1 MDALI
6 HLAISYWWLL
16 AAVFLVVT
24 FKLWLRL
31 FGVIIIPQNTMG
43 LVNKRFVLLG
53 SNRTLPDGAII
64 ALKGEAGYQ
73 SDTLAPGL
81 HIGLWPWQYEID
93 VVPFTTI
100 HEGCLGVVES
110 RDGIP
115 LSGGRV
121 LARFVDCDSFQNA
134 RSFLENGGQRGPQ
147 IAVIPPGTYRI
158 NTQLFTVVEEEATEV
173 PDDKVGV
180 ITTKDGT
187 PLPTGEI
194 AGGETSGHNM
204 FQDGQTFVD
213 RGGFKGLQ
221 VQVIMAGRYN
231 INPRFAS
238 VEFFDLTQVP
248 IAHVGVVISYVGE
261 VGEDVSGDSFQHGN
275 LVQKNHKGVWDEPL
289 DPGMYPIN
297 PRTHKVELVP
307 TANVVLNWATGKNEA
322 HNLDKNL
329 STISVRSKDG
339 FKFNLDV
346 SQIIH
351 VPRAKAPLVIARV
364 GSMQNLV
371 TQMLEPTIGND
382 FRNAAQNADVIDFI
396 RERTKRQ
403 EEAKVRIAATL
414 NEYNVVA
421 VDTLIG
427 DMSPP
432 EELMKT
438 LTDRKIAE
446 EQQSTFATQMTT
458 EDARTKLQKAK
469 ALADTQ
475 ADVVGAERRVQIAE
489 FDAQSAVKKA
499 EGVARAKKIDADADA
514 EVTQVN
520 GQAEAGKI
528 LSIGQSEA
536 KVSEQKVAA
545 MGQENYTAIAVAT
558 ALATSGQRLVPEIV
572 AGDDS
577 GSGSLVNLLL
587 AKSLRG
593 DGVAKADAQALVKD
607 R

>member
-1 MDALI
+1 MEAQMEAAMHYWPLI
-6 HLAISYWWLL
+6 GLI
-16 AAVFLVVT
+16 VLVVT

-43 LVNKRFVLLG
+43 LVNKRFVILG

-93 VVPFTTI
+93 TVKFTTI
-100 HEGCLGVVES
+100 QEGCLGVVES

-121 LARFVDCDSFQNA
+121 LAKHVDCDSFQNA
-134 RSFLENGGQRGPQ
+134 RQFLENGGQRGPQ
-147 IAVIPPGTYRI
+147 ISIIPPGTYRI
-158 NTQLFTVVEEEATEV
+158 NTQLFSIVEEEAIEV

-187 PLPTGEI
+187 PLATGEI
-194 AGGETSGHNM
+194 AGQETPAHNM
-204 FQDGQTFVD
+204 FQDGQTFID
-213 RGGFKGLQ
+213 EGGFKGLQ

-238 VEFFDLTQVP
+238 VEFFDLTYVP

-261 VGEDVSGDSFQHGN
+261 AGEDVSGDSFQHGN
-275 LVQKNHKGVWDEPL
+275 LVHKNHKGVWDEPL

-364 GSMQNLV
+364 GSMANLV

-396 RERTKRQ
+396 RERTTRQ
-403 EEAKVRIAATL
+403 EEAKIRIAATL
-414 NEYNVVA
+414 REYNVVA

-427 DMSPP
+427 DMAPP
-432 EELMKT
+432 EELMRT
-438 LTDRKIAE
+438 LTDRKIAQ
-446 EQQSTFATQMTT
+446 EQQATFATQMTT

-475 ADVVGAERRVQIAE
+475 ADVVSAERRVQIADY
-489 FDAQSAVKKA
+489 DAQSAVKKA
-499 EGVARAKKIDADADA
+499 EGVAKAKKIDAEADA

-520 GQAEAGKI
+520 GAAEAGKI
-528 LSIGQSEA
+528 LLIGESEA
-536 KVSEQKVAA
+536 KVSQQKVAA
-545 MGQENYTAIAVAT
+545 MGNDNYTAIAVAN
-558 ALATSGQRLVPEIV
+558 ALAQSGQKLVPEIV
-572 AGDDS
+572 AGGEGSS
-577 GSGSLVNLLL
+577 GSIVNLLL
-587 AKSLRG
+587 AQSLRARAAV
-593 DGVAKADAQALVKD
+593 DGGEKG
-607 R
+607 

>member
-1 MDALI
+1 MDTILREAMQF
-6 HLAISYWWLL
+6 WWLIAIVL
-16 AAVFLVVT
+16 LVAT

-43 LVNKRFVLLG
+43 LVNKRFVIIG

-73 SDTLAPGL
+73 ADTLPPGL
-81 HIGLWPWQYEID
+81 HIGLWPWQYELD
-93 VVPFTTI
+93 VVKFTTI
-100 HEGCLGVVES
+100 QEGCLGVVES

-121 LARFVDCDSFQNA
+121 LARHVDCDSFQNA
-134 RSFLENGGQRGPQ
+134 RQFLENGGQRGPQ
-147 IAVIPPGTYRI
+147 ISIIPPGTYRI
-158 NTQLFTVVEEEATEV
+158 NTQLFSVVEEEAIEV

-180 ITTKDGT
+180 VTTKDGT
-187 PLPTGEI
+187 PLATGEI
-194 AGGETSGHNM
+194 AGAETPSHNM
-204 FQDGQTFVD
+204 FQDAQTFVD

-221 VQVIMAGRYN
+221 VQVIMARRYN

-238 VEFFDLTQVP
+238 VEFFALTEVP
-248 IAHVGVVISYVGE
+248 IAHVGVVISYVGD

-275 LVQKNHKGVWDEPL
+275 LVKKGCKGVWDEPL

-329 STISVRSKDG
+329 CTISVRSKDG

-382 FRNAAQNADVIDFI
+382 FRNAAQNSDVIDFI

-438 LTDRKIAE
+438 LTDRKIAQ
-446 EQQSTFATQMTT
+446 EQQTTFATQMTT

-475 ADVVGAERRVQIAE
+475 ADVVSAERRVQIAD

-499 EGVARAKKIDADADA
+499 EGVAKAKKIDAEADA

-520 GQAEAGKI
+520 GAAEAGKI

-536 KVSEQKVAA
+536 QVSQQKVTA
-545 MGQENYTAIAVAT
+545 MGQDNYTAIAVAT
-558 ALATSGQRLVPEIV
+558 ALAQSGQKLVPEIV
-572 AGDDS
+572 AGSDGAS
-577 GSGSLVNLLL
+577 GSIVNLLL
-587 AKSLRG
+587 AQSLRAG
-593 DGVAKADAQALVKD
+593 TTAGVAAAKVG
-607 R
+607 

>member
-1 MDALI
+1 MDSILHTA
-6 HLAISYWWLL
+6 ASYWWLI
-16 AAVFLVVT
+16 AIVFLIVT

-73 SDTLAPGL
+73 ADTLAPGL
-81 HIGLWPWQYEID
+81 HIGLWPWQYEVD

-100 HEGCLGVVES
+100 QEGCLGVVES
-110 RDGIP
+110 RDGIT

-121 LARFVDCDSFQNA
+121 LARQVECDSFQNA
-134 RSFLENGGQRGPQ
+134 RQFLESGGQRGPQ

-158 NTQLFTVVEEEATEV
+158 NTQLFSVVEEEATEV

-180 ITTKDGT
+180 VTTKDGT
-187 PLPTGEI
+187 PLATGEI
-194 AGGETSGHNM
+194 AGGETANHNM
-204 FQDGQTFVD
+204 FQDGQTFID
-213 RGGFKGLQ
+213 QGGFKGLQ

-238 VEFFDLTQVP
+238 VEFFDLTEVP

-261 VGEDVSGDSFQHGN
+261 PGEDVSGDSFQHGN
-275 LVQKNHKGVWDEPL
+275 LVQKGRKGVWDEPL

-475 ADVVGAERRVQIAE
+475 ADVVSAERRVQIAD

-499 EGVARAKKIDADADA
+499 EGVARAKKIDAEADA
-514 EVTQVN
+514 QVTRVN
-520 GQAEAGKI
+520 GEAEAGKI

-545 MGQENYTAIAVAT
+545 MGNENYTAIAVAT
-558 ALATSGQRLVPEIV
+558 ALAGSGQRLVPEIM
-572 AGDDS
+572 AGGEGSS
-577 GSGSLVNLLL
+577 GSIVNLLL
-587 AKSLRG
+587 AKSLR
-593 DGVAKADAQALVKD
+593 AQAEAVENEQ

>member
-1 MDALI
+1 MDALMQT
-6 HLAISYWWLL
+6 AMQYWPIIGLI
-16 AAVFLVVT
+16 VLVVT
-24 FKLWLRL
+24 FKMWLRL

-43 LVNKRFVLLG
+43 LVNKRFVILG

-93 VVPFTTI
+93 TVKFTTI
-100 HEGCLGVVES
+100 QEGCMGVVES

-115 LSGGRV
+115 LSGGHV
-121 LARFVDCDSFQNA
+121 LGRHVDCDSFQNA
-134 RSFLENGGQRGPQ
+134 RLFLENGGQRGPQ
-147 IAVIPPGTYRI
+147 ISIIPPGTYRI
-158 NTQLFTVVEEEATEV
+158 NTQLFSIVEEEAIEV

-187 PLPTGEI
+187 PLATGEI
-194 AGGETSGHNM
+194 AGQETPAHNM
-204 FQDGQTFVD
+204 FQDGQTFID
-213 RGGFKGLQ
+213 QGGFKGLQ

-238 VEFFDLTQVP
+238 VEFFDLTYVP
-248 IAHVGVVISYVGE
+248 IAHVGVVISYVGD

-275 LVQKNHKGVWDEPL
+275 LVKKNHKGVWDEPL

-307 TANVVLNWATGKNEA
+307 TANVVLNWATGKNES

-364 GSMQNLV
+364 GSMANLV

-382 FRNAAQNADVIDFI
+382 FRNAAQNSDVIDFI
-396 RERTKRQ
+396 RERTTRQ
-403 EEAKVRIAATL
+403 EEAKIRIAATL

-427 DMSPP
+427 DMAPP

-438 LTDRKIAE
+438 LTDRKIAQ
-446 EQQSTFATQMTT
+446 EQQATFATQMTT

-475 ADVVGAERRVQIAE
+475 ADVVSAERRVQIAD
-489 FDAQSAVKKA
+489 FDAQSAVKRA
-499 EGVARAKKIDADADA
+499 EGVAKAKKIDAEADA

-520 GQAEAGKI
+520 GAAEAGKI
-528 LSIGQSEA
+528 LLIGESEA
-536 KVSEQKVAA
+536 KVSHQKVMA
-545 MGQENYTAIAVAT
+545 MGNDNYTAIAVAN
-558 ALATSGQRLVPEIV
+558 ALAQSGQRLVPEIV
-572 AGDDS
+572 AGGEGSS
-577 GSGSLVNLLL
+577 GSIVNLLL
-587 AKSLRG
+587 AQSLRG
-593 DGVAKADAQALVKD
+593 KKMTDGGEK
-607 R
+607 

>member
-1 MDALI
+1 MDSILHTA
-6 HLAISYWWLL
+6 ASYWWLI
-16 AAVFLVVT
+16 AIVFLIVT

-73 SDTLAPGL
+73 ADTLAPGL
-81 HIGLWPWQYEID
+81 HIGLWPWQYEVD

-100 HEGCLGVVES
+100 QEGCLGVVES
-110 RDGIP
+110 RDGIT

-121 LARFVDCDSFQNA
+121 LARQVECDSFQNA
-134 RSFLENGGQRGPQ
+134 RQFLESGGQRGPQ

-158 NTQLFTVVEEEATEV
+158 NTQLFSVVEEEATEV

-180 ITTKDGT
+180 VTTKDGT
-187 PLPTGEI
+187 PLATGEI
-194 AGGETSGHNM
+194 AGGETASHNM
-204 FQDGQTFVD
+204 FQDAQTFID
-213 RGGFKGLQ
+213 QGGFKGLQ

-238 VEFFDLTQVP
+238 VEFFDLTEVP

-261 VGEDVSGDSFQHGN
+261 PGEDVSGDSFQHGN
-275 LVQKNHKGVWDEPL
+275 LVQKGRKGVWDEPL

-475 ADVVGAERRVQIAE
+475 ADVVSAERRVQIAD

-499 EGVARAKKIDADADA
+499 EGVARAKKIDAEADA
-514 EVTQVN
+514 QVTRVN
-520 GQAEAGKI
+520 GEAEAGKI

-545 MGQENYTAIAVAT
+545 MGNENYTAIAVAT
-558 ALATSGQRLVPEIV
+558 ALAGSGQRLVPEIM
-572 AGDDS
+572 AGGEGSS
-577 GSGSLVNLLL
+577 GSIVNLLL
-587 AKSLRG
+587 AKSLR
-593 DGVAKADAQALVKD
+593 AQAEAVENEQ

>member
-1 MDALI
+1 MDNLT
-6 HLAISYWWLL
+6 HLAASYWWLI
-16 AAVFLVVT
+16 AIVFFVVT

-73 SDTLAPGL
+73 ADTLPPGL
-81 HIGLWPWQYEID
+81 HIGLWPWQYEVDI
-93 VVPFTTI
+93 VAFTTI
-100 HEGCLGVVES
+100 QEGCLGVVES
-110 RDGIP
+110 RDGIT

-121 LARFVDCDSFQNA
+121 LARQVGCDSFQNA
-134 RSFLENGGQRGPQ
+134 RQFLEAGGQRGPQ

-158 NTQLFTVVEEEATEV
+158 NTQLFSVVEEEATEV

-180 ITTKDGT
+180 VTTKDGT
-187 PLPTGEI
+187 PLATGEI
-194 AGGETSGHNM
+194 AGGETASHNM
-204 FQDGQTFVD
+204 FQDGQTFID
-213 RGGFKGLQ
+213 QGGFKGLQ

-238 VEFFDLTQVP
+238 VEFFDLTEVP

-261 VGEDVSGDSFQHGN
+261 AGEDVTGDSFQHGN
-275 LVQKNHKGVWDEPL
+275 LVQKGRKGVWEEPL

-403 EEAKVRIAATL
+403 EEAKLRIAATL

-475 ADVVGAERRVQIAE
+475 ADVVSAERRVQIAD

-499 EGVARAKKIDADADA
+499 EGVARAKKIDAEADA
-514 EVTQVN
+514 EVTRVN
-520 GQAEAGKI
+520 GEAEAGKI

-545 MGQENYTAIAVAT
+545 MGNENYTAIAVAN
-558 ALATSGQRLVPEIV
+558 ALANSGQRLVPEIM
-572 AGDDS
+572 AGGEGSS
-577 GSGSLVNLLL
+577 GSIVNLLL
-587 AKSLRG
+587 AKSLRA
-593 DGVAKADAQALVKD
+593 DGVDLGGVK

>member
-1 MDALI
+1 MDPILHFA
-6 HLAISYWWLL
+6 ATYWWLL
-16 AAVFLVVT
+16 ALIALAVT

-53 SNRTLPDGAII
+53 GNRTLPDGAII

-73 SDTLAPGL
+73 ADTLAPGL

-100 HEGCLGVVES
+100 QEGCLGVVES

-121 LARFVDCDSFQNA
+121 LGRQVACDSFQNA
-134 RSFLENGGQRGPQ
+134 RQFLESGGQRGPQ

-158 NTQLFTVVEEEATEV
+158 NTQLFAVVEEEATEV

-180 ITTKDGT
+180 VTTKDGT

-194 AGGETSGHNM
+194 AGGETDGHNM
-204 FQDGQTFVD
+204 FQDAQTFID
-213 RGGFKGLQ
+213 QGGFKGLQ

-238 VEFFDLTQVP
+238 VEFFDLTEVP
-248 IAHVGVVISYVGE
+248 IAHVGVVISYVGDA
-261 VGEDVSGDSFQHGN
+261 GEDVSGDSFQHGN
-275 LVQKNHKGVWDEPL
+275 LVKKNHKGVWDEPL

-403 EEAKVRIAATL
+403 EEAKVRISATL

-475 ADVVGAERRVQIAE
+475 ADVVSAERRVQIAD

-514 EVTQVN
+514 EVTRVN
-520 GQAEAGKI
+520 GEAEAGKI
-528 LSIGQSEA
+528 LAIGQSEA
-536 KVSEQKVAA
+536 KVSEQKVGA
-545 MGQENYTAIAVAT
+545 MGNENYTAIAVAN
-558 ALATSGQRLVPEIV
+558 ALAASGQRLVPEII
-572 AGDDS
+572 AGGEGAS
-577 GSGSLVNLLL
+577 GSIVNLLL
-587 AKSLRG
+587 AQSLR
-593 DGVAKADAQALVKD
+593 DKSVAVLPVATTAAKP
-607 R
+607 